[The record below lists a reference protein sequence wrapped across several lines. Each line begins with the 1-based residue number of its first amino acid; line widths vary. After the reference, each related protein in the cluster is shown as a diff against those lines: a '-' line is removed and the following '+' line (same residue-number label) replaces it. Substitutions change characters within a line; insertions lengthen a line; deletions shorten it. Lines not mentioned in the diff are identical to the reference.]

1 MTLLGPPEEL
11 LDQKKGI
18 KHDQAAILKAVLAGY
33 TLPEEGIHGKRHWA
47 RVLRTGLR
55 IAKASGGDPEVVR
68 LFALFHDS
76 RRENEKRDPGHG
88 LRGAEFARSLRGALV
103 HLGDAQFEL
112 LHYACAHHTNGTTST
127 DPTIG
132 ACWDADR
139 LDLGRANIRPDP
151 KFMSTEAGR
160 KEGASTATKH

>member
-127 DPTIG
+127 DSTIG

-160 KEGASTATKH
+160 KLARSSGK